1 MTVMKRRRNELSSN
15 TAKGSQRSA
24 FTQSTSRHESARI
37 KSTVL
42 QIILLVLLLLVT
54 RAPASAKDRKSRPND
69 AKFLDGSSSS
79 LSPRIVGGTEVTTN
93 VPFMVW
99 LQGCSATL
107 VHKDVALTAA
117 HCSQK
122 NTARIGI
129 RNKNEADGEST
140 ARIEQMVRHP
150 DYDSKTYDYDFALI
164 KLSGW
169 FQDNQVIQ
177 LNRNAGAP
185 ALGDGLT
192 ILGFGGQSE
201 ALQQGVVQFLSPS
214 DCRSAWGE
222 FGYEVREDIVLCAY
236 SNGGVD
242 ACAGDSGGPL
252 LDAGVQVG
260 VISSGSGC
268 DGLLPTTYARVSAV
282 IDWIE
287 GQVCE
292 LSALPPTS
300 CPGRNK
306 GGASLIRVDIV
317 LDEYPEDIEWR
328 IQRGSNLGEI
338 VASGGSYDV
347 ENVRE
352 SVFVAL
358 DDGIYAFTIED
369 IGGFSDGLGESGSYR
384 VVEVNDEGKAVRTI
398 VFGSRFG
405 DVYSTL
411 FALGVQL
418 TPAPS
423 ISPTSIPSTLQ
434 PSLRPITNS
443 PSPKTD
449 DVTLLETATSTATE
463 TSDSE
468 DEKGKEE
475 DISLDHTVNDLKD
488 DHPGQHYQ
496 RRLQVS
502 ANDIPSESFQGV
514 STDSPSTQPSIS
526 VAPSNVPSIS
536 IMPSDEPSEFVVPT
550 VEELPESLAPTD
562 GIVDSPTGAVSAPP
576 MTSQTPSD
584 GTELPSV
591 AVSESPSP
599 TAKVSDPPTTGPSD
613 IGVIIT
619 EIPSSTS
626 PTGSLDPPVTTVPS
640 ATLAPTISDLPTTVP
655 SDIGV
660 NITETPSSTAPTG
673 TLDPPATTVPSA
685 TLAPTISDPP
695 TTVPSDIGVNITET
709 PSSTAPTGTLDP
721 PATTVPSATL
731 APTIS
736 DPPTT
741 VPSDIG
747 VNITEIPSSTSPTG
761 SLDPPVTTVPSATVA
776 PDVTDTPSLAPSNVT
791 VEPSMVL
798 PTQASATPTGSER
811 PSNSFRPTVVND
823 SSAPSSY
830 PSDSPSE
837 APTRPLQR
845 YLIAVSLLIVS
856 NPRDISWRVVDFET
870 DVQQFGYRLGWY
882 ETTGFS
888 VSVFLLVS
896 GTWEFLL
903 VGSSDDADAILEFG
917 ILDTTSGLIENLGT
931 LNLADVTDG
940 SNVAT
945 AIFSLE

>member
-1 MTVMKRRRNELSSN
+1 MTAMKRRRNELSSN
-15 TAKGSQRSA
+15 TAKGPQRPT

-37 KSTVL
+37 KSTVV
-42 QIILLVLLLLVT
+42 QTILLVLLLLVT
-54 RAPASAKDRKSRPND
+54 RTPASAKDRKSRPKK

-129 RNKNEADGEST
+129 RNKNEADGKST
-140 ARIEQMVRHP
+140 ARIERMVRHP
-150 DYDSKTYDYDFALI
+150 NYDSKTYDYDFALV

-185 ALGDGLT
+185 ALGHGLT

-201 ALQQGVVQFLSPS
+201 TLQQGVVQFLSPS
-214 DCRSAWGE
+214 DCRSEWGE
-222 FGYEVREDIVLCAY
+222 FGYEVREDIVLCAF

-242 ACAGDSGGPL
+242 ACSGDSGGPL

-268 DGLLPTTYARVSAV
+268 NGLLPTTYARVSAV

-287 GQVCE
+287 GRVCE

-300 CPGRNK
+300 CPGRGK
-306 GGASLIRVDIV
+306 GGASMIRVDIV
-317 LDEYPEDIEWR
+317 LDDYPEDIEWR

-352 SVFVAL
+352 SVFIAL
-358 DDGIYAFTIED
+358 DDGIYSFTIED
-369 IGGFSDGLGESGSYR
+369 IGGFSDGLGETGSYR
-384 VVEVNDEGKAVRTI
+384 VVEVNDEGKSVRTL
-398 VFGSRFG
+398 VSGSSFG
-405 DVYSTL
+405 DIYSTV

-418 TPAPS
+418 TTAPS
-423 ISPTSIPSTLQ
+423 ISPTSKPSTLQ
-434 PSLRPITNS
+434 PSLRPVTNS
-443 PSPKTD
+443 PSPKTE
-449 DVTLLETATSTATE
+449 DVAILETATPTAEE
-463 TSDSE
+463 TSNSE
-468 DEKGKEE
+468 TEKGTGKEE
-475 DISLDHTVNDLKD
+475 DISLVHTANDLKD
-488 DHPGQHYQ
+488 DHPGLNDR
-496 RRLQVS
+496 RRLQGS
-502 ANDIPSESFQGV
+502 ADEIPSESFQFV

-536 IMPSDEPSEFVVPT
+536 MMPSDEPSEFVVPT

-562 GIVDSPTGAVSAPP
+562 GIVNSPTGAVSAPP
-576 MTSQTPSD
+576 TTSQTPTE

-591 AVSESPSP
+591 AVSESASP
-599 TAKVSDPPTTGPSD
+599 TAKVSDPPTTAPSD

-619 EIPSSTS
+619 ETPSSTS
-626 PTGSLDPPVTTVPS
+626 PTGSLDPT
-640 ATLAPTISDLPTTVP
+640 
-655 SDIGV
+655 
-660 NITETPSSTAPTG
+660 
-673 TLDPPATTVPSA
+673 ATTVPSA

-695 TTVPSDIGVNITET
+695 TTAPSDIEVNITET
-709 PSSTAPTGTLDP
+709 PSSTAPTGTLDL

-731 APTIS
+731 
-736 DPPTT
+736 
-741 VPSDIG
+741 
-747 VNITEIPSSTSPTG
+747 
-761 SLDPPVTTVPSATVA
+761 A

-798 PTQASATPTGSER
+798 PTQASATPTGSDK
-811 PSNSFRPTVVND
+811 PSISLRPTVVND
-823 SSAPSSY
+823 SAAPSSY

-845 YLIAVSLLIVS
+845 YLLVVSLLIVS

-888 VSVFLLVS
+888 VSTFLLVS

-903 VGSSDDADAILEFG
+903 VGSSDDADAVLEFG
-917 ILDTTSGLIENLGT
+917 ILDTTSGVIENLGT
-931 LNLADVTDG
+931 LNLADITDG